1 MQLASLPETVQTI
14 IAQAGGLGLHGAFTY
29 IGASAFSHRCAEM
42 VGEYRSSRPSRLKSE
57 GGESFIDYEVGLEC
71 RVNGKPG
78 RRWTLVIAYE
88 PDDTYTVWLIEGRR
102 RRQLS
107 SSIVLACDRD
117 VYCDTLQSVIEAV
130 YDRAIREHNSGF
142 IPLS

>member
-14 IAQAGGLGLHGAFTY
+14 LAQAGGLGLPGAFAY

-57 GGESFIDYEVGLEC
+57 GGEPFIDYEVGLEC

-88 PDDTYTVWLIEGRR
+88 PDDTYTVWLVEGHRG
-102 RRQLS
+102 RQPGS
-107 SSIVLACDRD
+107 MVLACERD
-117 VYCDTLQSVIEAV
+117 VYCDTLQSAIEAV
-130 YDRAIREHNSGF
+130 YDRAIREHNGGF